1 MRQELETLLQR
12 SNWRPKSAW
21 GRGFFD
27 KGKAAGREEG
37 RDVGRTE
44 RRATSLLMLL
54 EHRGLVVST
63 TLRDRIMACTDLA
76 VLDRWFRRAALGDS
90 IDGIFAP

>member
-1 MRQELETLLQR
+1 
-12 SNWRPKSAW
+12 
-21 GRGFFD
+21 
-27 KGKAAGREEG
+27 
-37 RDVGRTE
+37 
-44 RRATSLLMLL
+44 MLL